1 MVRRE
6 LDAIVLAGVFLF
18 TRCLES
24 PDGYVLD
31 EELQATELFVAA
43 YPLAPGSVPE
53 PMRELYADLSSSP
66 PGINHVAWHDE
77 AITRLDAAQRTHDRR
92 EVDLAI
98 DLLASAVLA
107 ARGDANQP
115 YYLSH
120 LGTAWL
126 DRFRITNRLADLD
139 NSVTAHLRA
148 LATTVPEEEDQAGH
162 LVNYGA
168 TLLARFERAG
178 ETRDLDQAVKV
189 DRAAAELARTAH
201 KHHAAQ
207 RSGTRDHDRAAA
219 VQLALRTSLS
229 GLSAALLSSFDYR
242 RERADLDEAIRLGQ
256 EAIDVVPI
264 GDPARPGLQANLAQ
278 ALTERLMRSW
288 QVADLKEALAY
299 AQTAVDASR
308 EGDPALPSCLL
319 SLANAHA
326 ARFAYSGDLRDL
338 DQAISVGRKAV
349 AATPDW
355 HFGQALCLSNLGSAL
370 RTRYECVGDRQAL
383 DEAITMHQRA
393 VQAAPVGHVSR
404 PRLLNNLGNAL
415 RGRFDAAGNA
425 ADIEKAVAVLDQ
437 AVATSQ
443 GGEADRAG
451 YVANL
456 ASSLM
461 IAYEQRADP
470 GALARAITILEQEV
484 STIGDAPYLRH
495 VLLSSLGYVW
505 RAQFDATGSD
515 RALENAITSFR
526 QAADVMPGEHPR
538 RAEYLAGLGSVLRR
552 RFERTTDPATAWDAI
567 SACKSAT
574 AISTAPASMRAL
586 AARDWGQVA
595 AGLGD
600 AAEAMNGF
608 AAAVDLLDRVAWR
621 GLHRPDQERQLGRFV
636 ALACD
641 AAAWAIQAGR
651 PERAVE
657 LLEQGRGV
665 LLAQS
670 LDARARYH
678 DLDRADPGLAAHL
691 ASIDQNLEKLPSA
704 DDPIKADDATLAGW
718 RNDLTRQRGT
728 LLQQIRDLPGFADF
742 LRPPAFATLRDAAA
756 LGPVVI
762 INVSAYRCDA
772 LTVTTSGVRAT
783 RLPDLTGAAAVR
795 HVSAFLDAL
804 DYRPAGRA
812 QEQTIARTLAWLWD
826 AVVSPL
832 LPDLLTVRYA
842 GQGAASHCLVVPDRP
857 TDIPAAA
864 RGRTP

>member
-1 MVRRE
+1 MFEAVQGRLAAFWSSGDPRILLDPQALDEVAGLRASIGWTAFSPLPPVEVVRRE

-18 TRCLES
+18 TRCRES
-24 PDGYVLD
+24 PDGYILD
-31 EELQATELFVAA
+31 EMLQATELFVAA

-66 PGINHVAWHDE
+66 PGIDHVAWHDE

-107 ARGDANQP
+107 ARDDANQP

-178 ETRDLDQAVKV
+178 EARDLDQAVKV
-189 DRAAAELARTAH
+189 GRAAVELARAAH

-207 RSGTRDHDRAAA
+207 RSGTRDPDRADRL
-219 VQLALRTSLS
+219 VRLALRTSLS
-229 GLSAALLSSFDYR
+229 GLTSALLSSFDYR
-242 RERADLDEAIRLGQ
+242 RKRADLDEAIRLGR
-256 EAIDVVPI
+256 EAIDVVLI

-278 ALTERLMRSW
+278 ALTERFMRSW

-308 EGDPALPSCLL
+308 EGDPAQLPCLL

-349 AATPDW
+349 AVTPDW

-383 DEAITMHQRA
+383 DEAITMHERA

-404 PRLLNNLGNAL
+404 PRFLNNLGNAL
-415 RGRFDAAGNA
+415 RGRFDASSNA
-425 ADIEKAVAVLDQ
+425 ADIEKSVAVLDQ
-437 AVATSQ
+437 AVAASQ
-443 GGEADRAG
+443 RGEADRAG

-456 ASSLM
+456 ANSLM
-461 IAYEQRADP
+461 MAYEQRADP
-470 GALARAITILEQEV
+470 GALDQAITILEQEV

-608 AAAVDLLDRVAWR
+608 AAAVNLLDMVAWR

-670 LDARARYH
+670 LDARARYY
-678 DLDRADPGLAAHL
+678 DLDRAAPGLAARL
-691 ASIDQNLEKLPSA
+691 ASIDQSLEKLPSA

-718 RNDLTRQRGT
+718 RERPHPSARHAASAD
-728 LLQQIRDLPGFADF
+728 PGPAGLCRF
-742 LRPPAFATLRDAAA
+742 PPA
-756 LGPVVI
+756 
-762 INVSAYRCDA
+762 
-772 LTVTTSGVRAT
+772 SGI
-783 RLPDLTGAAAVR
+783 R
-795 HVSAFLDAL
+795 HV
-804 DYRPAGRA
+804 AGRRRPRA
-812 QEQTIARTLAWLWD
+812 GSDHQREC
-826 AVVSPL
+826 VPL
-832 LPDLLTVRYA
+832 RRANGHDLRRP
-842 GQGAASHCLVVPDRP
+842 SH
-857 TDIPAAA
+857 
-864 RGRTP
+864 